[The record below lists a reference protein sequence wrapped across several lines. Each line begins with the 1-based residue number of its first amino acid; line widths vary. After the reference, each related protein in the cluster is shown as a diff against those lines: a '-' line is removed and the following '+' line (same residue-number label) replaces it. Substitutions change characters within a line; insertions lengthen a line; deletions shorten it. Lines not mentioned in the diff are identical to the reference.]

1 MKNKSVSLYVFLISI
16 IFIVAVLFFGVS
28 ILREYHG
35 GHSRTDAAFDKLSSA
50 MKTAVASYKTDSPEF
65 RSMFEQALGSYDNY
79 DSLVLSKN
87 NEPIFSYPD
96 TDTTVTESNGKL
108 NKIYRVSIP
117 SGNDTYNISAVMYLL
132 RPTSV
137 FYYARFSFVLVFIAT
152 LLTIV
157 FLAYLYLFK
166 NASKKTSDG
175 KYDFDADEYFS
186 DDDDLD
192 YFNADADKNY
202 DDEPKKNDNADN
214 FPAANIETET
224 ESGDIEVASFDSEME
239 SVSENTGGEYLQQH
253 NDNEA
258 HVDTQTQDDA
268 HHNSHAEIT
277 HFDDAMDDG
286 VLIEDSSTGVPQ
298 GLFSPVTGF
307 GWEEYLEPRLDSEL
321 IRATASESDLALFII
336 KIPGLAFTDAPTKK
350 VCEYLHQQFQYDDLL
365 FEYMN
370 DGYAVIRENTTIEE
384 ALNLAESIHKDIEEI
399 ISSTGYTCHIGL
411 ATRSVR
417 ILPGKRLITEAVEAL
432 KRAVSEK
439 ESPIFAFKA
448 NDDKYREYIES
459 CS

>member
-1 MKNKSVSLYVFLISI
+1 MKNKSVSLYVFLISV

-28 ILREYHG
+28 ILREYRG
-35 GHSRTDAAFDKLSSA
+35 GQSRTDATFDTLSST
-50 MKTAVASYKTDSPEF
+50 MKTAVVSYKTDSPEF

-87 NEPIFSYPD
+87 NVPIFSYPD
-96 TDTTVTESNGKL
+96 MAITESSSKL
-108 NKIYRVSIP
+108 NKIYSVSIP

-152 LLTIV
+152 LLTIIL
-157 FLAYLYLFK
+157 LAYLYLFK
-166 NASKKTSDG
+166 NQSEKTNAE

-186 DDDDLD
+186 DDDLD
-192 YFNADADKNY
+192 CFNADADKNY
-202 DDEPKKNDNADN
+202 DDDQKKNNNVENVTAT
-214 FPAANIETET
+214 NIETEVET
-224 ESGDIEVASFDSEME
+224 EAIEVSSFDSEME
-239 SVSENTGGEYLQQH
+239 SVSENSGNEYVQQH

-268 HHNSHAEIT
+268 HYDHHAEIT
-277 HFDDAMDDG
+277 HLESNDADISDDDF
-286 VLIEDSSTGVPQ
+286 IEDGIGVPQ

-321 IRATASESDLALFII
+321 IRATASESDLALFLI
-336 KIPGLAFTDAPTKK
+336 KIPGLAFTDALTKK
-350 VCEYLHQQFQYDDLL
+350 VCEYLHQQFQYNDLL

-384 ALNLAESIHKDIEEI
+384 ALNLAESIHKDIEEL

-459 CS
+459 RS